1 MSCGRH
7 TEEALSHVVSIFLL
21 GVSSLCGVIYRD
33 VYLMIDGCL
42 AAVLWAGNPPD
53 FFAYLPFL
61 FL

>member
-1 MSCGRH
+1 
-7 TEEALSHVVSIFLL
+7 
-21 GVSSLCGVIYRD
+21 VIYRD